1 MRASACGQPSTANRQ
16 SILVCQEI
24 TVWLHRVAWRRFTSV
39 RREKVPS
46 NPAAA
51 GGSHRRALERT
62 ASLRMHIEA
71 FQHIARLRIDL
82 DQTERTQNGVGRGDI
97 AMANDIRKSEPP
109 QRSDRWAP
117 AHSEPCG
124 DDSGDNG
131 RAFGMAARSPG
142 ASTVPT
148 AIVWTSSRESFSGP
162 GLLTVKSF
170 RSAGSRSGI
179 LA

>member
-16 SILVCQEI
+16 LILVCQEI
-24 TVWLHRVAWRRFTSV
+24 TVWLHRVAWQRFTSV

-62 ASLRMHIEA
+62 ASLRMQLKLSYISPDCA
-71 FQHIARLRIDL
+71 LIWIKPDVRR
-82 DQTERTQNGVGRGDI
+82 TEWAEGILPWPT
-97 AMANDIRKSEPP
+97 IRKSEPP

-117 AHSEPCG
+117 ARSEPCG
-124 DDSGDNG
+124 DNSGDNG

-148 AIVWTSSRESFSGP
+148 AIVWTPSRESFSGP

-170 RSAGSRSGI
+170 LSAGSRSGI
-179 LA
+179 IA